1 MNMRI
6 NGFSGMDID
15 SMVKSLMTVKRVPL
29 DKLNQQKQILDWTRD
44 SYRQLNSKIVQLSNK
59 LQQMDLS
66 AATNTQK
73 STVSGNTTAVRAE
86 ANADAASV
94 TMTVEVK
101 TLAKKANLQTQ
112 TVLTTGTPDAKA
124 SLNTTLAQLD
134 QTGPP
139 KAEYELHINDKSLVF
154 KDTDS
159 LSTVISRINSE
170 IPTANASYD
179 EISGKLTITSREN
192 GKVITGTGTG
202 GAAMSSSLSDV
213 LGLKANGAVP
223 GSVTITTSSG
233 VSRDYTTTGDT
244 LLVNGVNLTLLE
256 TNVGSPSKVSTQSD
270 PTKAMETIKS
280 FVDTYNELLGLMNTR
295 LSEEKYRDYAPLTAE
310 QKKDMKEDD
319 IKNWEERAKSGL
331 LKNDTILS
339 SAVAS
344 MRSVITG
351 NLKVLSEA
359 GITTGQYYEKGKL
372 QIDEVKLK
380 SALDSNPDRI
390 LSAFRGPSAD
400 ANNPAIFSGLR
411 KELNSTLDM
420 LVKKVGT
427 SKSDTDASMTLKTE
441 SSMGQQLKNYNNRIS
456 DLDRKMVTWETRY
469 YKQFAA
475 MEKAMSQF
483 QSQSSSLSSYFQ

>member
-1 MNMRI
+1 MRI

-59 LQQMDLS
+59 LQQMNLS
-66 AATNTQK
+66 GATNTQK

-86 ANADAASV
+86 ANADAVSV
-94 TMTVEVK
+94 TMNVEVEK
-101 TLAKKANLQTQ
+101 LAKKSNLQTANE
-112 TVLTTGTPDAKA
+112 LTTGTPNGKA
-124 SLNTTLAQLD
+124 SLNTTLVQLD
-134 QTGPP
+134 QTGSPP
-139 KAEYELHINDKSLVF
+139 EKYELHINNKSLEF
-154 KDTDS
+154 KNTDS

-192 GKVITGTGTG
+192 GKEITGTGKDGT
-202 GAAMSSSLSDV
+202 AQASSFSVL
-213 LGLKANGAVP
+213 LGLQSNAAEEGKVK
-223 GSVTITTSSG
+223 VTTSSG
-233 VSRDYTTTGDT
+233 TREYITKGDT

-256 TNVGSPSKVSTQSD
+256 TNVGSPSKITTQSD
-270 PTKAMETIKS
+270 PTKAIETIKS
-280 FVDTYNELLGLMNTR
+280 FVDTYNELLGLMNTK

-339 SAVAS
+339 SAVTT

-380 SALDSNPDRI
+380 NALDSNPDRI
-390 LSAFRGPSAD
+390 LSAFRGPSTD
-400 ANNPAIFSGLR
+400 SSNPPIFSALR
-411 KELNSTLDM
+411 TELNATLDM

-427 SKSDTDASMTLKTE
+427 SKQDADASMTLKIE

-456 DLDRKMVTWETRY
+456 DLDRKMTVWETRY

>member
-86 ANADAASV
+86 ANADAISV
-94 TMTVEVK
+94 TMSVEVK
-101 TLAKKANLQTQ
+101 TLAKKANLQNATE
-112 TVLTTGTPDAKA
+112 LTTGTPSVKA
-124 SLNTTLAQLD
+124 SLSTTLVQLD
-134 QTGPP
+134 KTGSPP
-139 KAEYELHINDKSLVF
+139 EKYELHINNKSLEF
-154 KDTDS
+154 KNTDS

-192 GKVITGTGTG
+192 GKEIMGTGSNG
-202 GAAMSSSLSDV
+202 QPQASSLSV
-213 LGLKANGAVP
+213 MLGLSANAAEKGEVN
-223 GSVTITTSSG
+223 ITTSSG
-233 VSRDYTTTGDT
+233 TRKYETTGDT

-256 TNVGSPSKVSTQSD
+256 TNVGSPSKVTTQSD

-280 FVDTYNELLGLMNTR
+280 FVDTYNELLGIMNTR

-380 SALDSNPDRI
+380 NALDSNPDRI
-390 LSAFRGPSAD
+390 LSAFRGPSTD

-427 SKSDTDASMTLKTE
+427 SKTDTDASMTLKTE
-441 SSMGQQLKNYNNRIS
+441 SSMGEQLKNYNNRIK
-456 DLDRKMVTWETRY
+456 DLDRKMITWETRY

-483 QSQSSSLSSYFQ
+483 QSQSSSLASYFQ

>member
-94 TMTVEVK
+94 TMNVEVK
-101 TLAKKANLQTQ
+101 TLAKKANLQTE
-112 TVLTTGTPDAKA
+112 TVLTTGTATAKA

-134 QTGPP
+134 QSGLP

-159 LSTVISRINSE
+159 LSSVISRINSE

-192 GKVITGTGTG
+192 GKVITGTGDG
-202 GAAMSSSLSDV
+202 GVVKSSSLSDV
-213 LGLKANGAVP
+213 LGLKANVAVP
-223 GSVTITTSSG
+223 GLVTITTSPG

-256 TNVGSPSKVSTQSD
+256 TNAGSPSKVSTQSD

-380 SALDSNPDRI
+380 NALDSNPDRI
-390 LSAFRGPSAD
+390 LSAFRGPSSDPKA
-400 ANNPAIFSGLR
+400 PPIFSELR

-427 SKSDTDASMTLKTE
+427 SKTDTDASMTLKTE

-456 DLDRKMVTWETRY
+456 DLDRKMITWETRY

-483 QSQSSSLSSYFQ
+483 QSQSSSLSGYFQ

>member
-1 MNMRI
+1 MRI

-86 ANADAASV
+86 ANVDAISV
-94 TMTVEVK
+94 TMSVEVK
-101 TLAKKANLQTQ
+101 TLAKKANLQN
-112 TVLTTGTPDAKA
+112 LTALNTGTPDEKA
-124 SLNTTLAQLD
+124 SLSTTLAQLD
-134 QTGPP
+134 QSSTPP
-139 KAEYELHINDKSLVF
+139 AQYELHINDKSLVF
-154 KDTDS
+154 KNTDS

-192 GKVITGTGTG
+192 GKVITGTGDG
-202 GAAMSSSLSDV
+202 GAVMPSSLSGL
-213 LGLKANGAVP
+213 LGLQANGAVK
-223 GSVTITTSSG
+223 GEVNITTSSG
-233 VSRDYTTTGDT
+233 TRKYETTGDT
-244 LLVNGVNLTLLE
+244 LVVNGVNLTLLE

-280 FVDTYNELLGLMNTR
+280 FVDTYNELLGLMNTK
-295 LSEEKYRDYAPLTAE
+295 LSEAKYRDYTPLTAE

-339 SAVAS
+339 STVAS
-344 MRSVITG
+344 MRSVISG

-390 LSAFRGPSAD
+390 LSAFRGPSND

-427 SKSDTDASMTLKTE
+427 SKQDADASIALKTE
-441 SSMGQQLKNYNNRIS
+441 SSMGLQLKNYNSRIS
-456 DLDRKMVTWETRY
+456 DLDRKMTVWETRY

-483 QSQSSSLSSYFQ
+483 QSQSSSLASYFQ

>member
-1 MNMRI
+1 MRI

-213 LGLKANGAVP
+213 LGLQANGAVK
-223 GSVTITTSSG
+223 GEVNITTSSG
-233 VSRDYTTTGDT
+233 TRKYETTGDT

-256 TNVGSPSKVSTQSD
+256 TTEGLPSKVSTQSD

-280 FVDTYNELLGLMNTR
+280 FVDTYNELLGLMNTK
-295 LSEEKYRDYAPLTAE
+295 LSEAKYRDYAPLTAE

-344 MRSVITG
+344 MRSVISG

-390 LSAFRGPSAD
+390 LSAFRGPSND

-427 SKSDTDASMTLKTE
+427 SKQDADASIALKIE
-441 SSMGQQLKNYNNRIS
+441 SSMGLQLKNYNSRIS
-456 DLDRKMVTWETRY
+456 DLDRKMTVWETRY

-483 QSQSSSLSSYFQ
+483 QSQSSSLASYFQ